1 VSAHRGRMCRGIV
14 DASSLRLVVP
24 GRIKRE
30 LPPRSPRVQT
40 VPFADNHF
48 RHGLR
53 ICHVQGPD
61 RRLDVGGETGKHQ

>member
-48 RHGLR
+48 RHGL
-53 ICHVQGPD
+53 
-61 RRLDVGGETGKHQ
+61 